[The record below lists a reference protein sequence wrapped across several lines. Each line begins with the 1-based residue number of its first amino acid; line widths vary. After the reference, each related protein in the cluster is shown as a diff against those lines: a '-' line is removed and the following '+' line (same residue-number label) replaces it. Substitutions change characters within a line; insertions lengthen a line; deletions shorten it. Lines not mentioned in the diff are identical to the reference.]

1 MNPLYQQMNGN
12 RSDFFSQLNAL
23 KAKGG
28 DPNQMIQELLN
39 SGRVSQEQYNAA
51 MQKANQIMQMLT
63 PSARR

>member
-12 RSDFFSQLNAL
+12 NDFFSQLNAL

-28 DPNQMIQELLN
+28 DPNKMIQDLLN
-39 SGRVSQEQYNAA
+39 SGRVSQAQYNAA

>member
-1 MNPLYQQMNGN
+1 MNPLYQQMNSN
-12 RSDFFSQLNAL
+12 NDFFSQLNAL

-28 DPNQMIQELLN
+28 DPNKMIQDLLN
-39 SGRVSQEQYNAA
+39 SGRVSQSQYNMA

>member
-1 MNPLYQQMNGN
+1 MNPLYQQMNNN

-51 MQKANQIMQMLT
+51 MQKANQIMHMLT

>member
-12 RSDFFSQLNAL
+12 KTDFFSQLNAL

-28 DPNQMIQELLN
+28 DPNRMIQELLN

>member
-12 RSDFFSQLNAL
+12 NDFFSQLNAL
-23 KAKGG
+23 KSKGG
-28 DPNQMIQELLN
+28 DPNKMIQELLN
-39 SGRVSQEQYNAA
+39 SGRVSQAQYNTA